1 MDGKPAA
8 ETVRH
13 ERRGSVLL
21 LVMVH
26 HPVNALTAEL
36 RTDLRAGL
44 HLAAADEGLRAVVI
58 CSDIAQFSAGA
69 DLSETGKPVAAKT
82 GAAPDLAAL
91 CDQVEAFAKP
101 VIVALNG
108 SVLGGGLE
116 LALAAHGRVA
126 LVSAHLG
133 LPDVSL
139 GVLPV
144 AGATQRL
151 PRLVGAGPALKLL
164 LEPQPISAVQALAI
178 GLVDEVV
185 ETGLRDKACA
195 VAEAMAQALQGQPP
209 QRTSDRRDGMR
220 DSKGFQAAIAAA
232 RTRLAGSHLPAP
244 HRAVDCV
251 EAAQLLPLDQGLAY
265 ERAAYADLVGTA
277 EARGLRH
284 AFFAERRAPFP
295 PAAVAAQGNPA
306 LATLAIWGGG
316 DAAADLVAQSLSAG
330 LRVAL
335 VDPRRE
341 VLVKTLEKVA
351 TRQEAAVAE
360 GRLTAAARD
369 ADWARLTSTMA
380 ATGLAGADLVLAFP
394 DAGPVPPDLPAK
406 VLPAAILPL
415 GALPPRA
422 GPGRVGLIP
431 AVAAGLLAELASTAD
446 APPALL
452 ALGLA
457 LGRRLGWKLLFT
469 GAGGPIERRL
479 RAALSAAIAQLEAEG
494 ITRQTIAAAL
504 ASFGL
509 GVGARATLPA
519 PPAQAKTVLDAC
531 LSAMANQGARLI
543 SEGVARRPS
552 DIDAVA
558 VLTGIFPRWQG
569 GPMFHADTRGL
580 LVVRA
585 DLRRRSD
592 SAPQIFAP
600 DPLFDRLIADGRD
613 FAVLNRA
620 E

>member
-21 LVMVH
+21 LVMAH
-26 HPVNALTAEL
+26 RPVNALTADL
-36 RTDLRAGL
+36 RAALRAGL
-44 HLAAADEGLRAVVI
+44 QLAAADGGLRAVVI

-69 DLSETGKPVAAKT
+69 DLAETGKPVTTKT
-82 GAAPDLAAL
+82 GAALDLAAL
-91 CDQVEAFAKP
+91 CDQVETFPKP

-108 SVLGGGLE
+108 NALGGGLE

-164 LEPQPISAVQALAI
+164 LEPQPISAVQALTI

-185 ETGLRDKACA
+185 ETNLRDKACA
-195 VAEAMAQALQGQPP
+195 LAESMAAALQGQPP
-209 QRTSDRRDGMR
+209 QRTSDRRDGLR
-220 DSKGFQAAIAAA
+220 DGKAFQAAIAAA
-232 RTRLAGSHLPAP
+232 RTKLAGSHLPAP

-265 ERAAYADLVGTA
+265 ERAAYADLVTTA
-277 EARGLRH
+277 EAQGLRH
-284 AFFAERRAPFP
+284 AFFAERRAAYP
-295 PAAVAAQGNPA
+295 PAAVAAQGNPN
-306 LATLAIWGGG
+306 LAAMAIWGGG
-316 DAAADLVAQSLSAG
+316 DAAVDLVAQSLTAG
-330 LRVAL
+330 LRVTL
-335 VDPRRE
+335 VDPKRE

-351 TRQEAAVAE
+351 TRQETAVAE

-369 ADWARLTSTMA
+369 ADWARLTSTTA
-380 ATGLAGADLVLAFP
+380 ATGLAGADLVLTFS
-394 DAGPVPPDLPAK
+394 DAGPVPLD
-406 VLPAAILPL
+406 LPAAILPL

-422 GPGRVGLIP
+422 GPGRAALIP
-431 AVAAGLLAELASTAD
+431 AVAAGLLAELAATTD

-457 LGRRLGWKLLFT
+457 LGRRLGWKVLFT
-469 GAGGPIERRL
+469 GAGGPIDRRL

-494 ITRQTIAAAL
+494 INRQTIAAAL

-509 GVGARATLPA
+509 GVGARAALPA
-519 PPAQAKTVLDAC
+519 APPQAKTVLDAC

-558 VLTGIFPRWQG
+558 VLTGLFPRWQG
-569 GPMFHADTRGL
+569 GPMFHADARGL

-585 DLRRRSD
+585 DLRRRAET
-592 SAPQIFAP
+592 APQIFAP

-613 FAVLNRA
+613 FAALNRA

>member
-1 MDGKPAA
+1 MDVRAAA
-8 ETVRH
+8 EAVRH
-13 ERRGSVLL
+13 ERKGSVLL
-21 LVMVH
+21 LAMAQR
-26 HPVNALTAEL
+26 PVNALTAEL
-36 RTDLRAGL
+36 RAGL
-44 HLAAADEGLRAVVI
+44 LAGLQLAAADDAVRAVVI
-58 CSDIAQFSAGA
+58 CSDLTQFSAGA
-69 DLSETGKPVAAKT
+69 DLSETGKAAVKPAT
-82 GAAPDLAAL
+82 GQDLAAL
-91 CDQVEAFAKP
+91 CTQIETFAKP

-108 SVLGGGLE
+108 TALGGGLE

-126 LVSAHLG
+126 LASAHLG

-139 GVLPV
+139 GALPI

-151 PRLVGAGPALKLL
+151 PRLIGAGPALKLL
-164 LEPQPISAVQALAI
+164 LEPQPISAVQALTI
-178 GLVDEVV
+178 GLLDTVV
-185 ETGLRDKACA
+185 ETDLRDKACA
-195 VAEAMAQALQGQPP
+195 VAETMATTLQGQPP
-209 QRTSDRRDGMR
+209 LRSSDRRDGLR
-220 DSKGFQAAIAAA
+220 DGKAFQAAIAAA
-232 RTRLAGSHLPAP
+232 RTKLAGSHLPAP

-265 ERAAYADLVGTA
+265 ERAACAELVGTA

-284 AFFAERRAPFP
+284 AFFAERRAAFP
-295 PAAVAAQGNPA
+295 PASVAAQGTPH

-316 DAAADLVAQSLSAG
+316 DAAVDLVAQSLTAG

-335 VDPRRE
+335 VDARRD

-380 ATGLAGADLVLAFP
+380 ATGLVGADLVLAFP
-394 DAGPVPPDLPAK
+394 DAGPVPPDLPT
-406 VLPAAILPL
+406 PILPL

-431 AVAAGLLAELASTAD
+431 AVAAGLLAEVASTTD

-494 ITRQTIAAAL
+494 INRQTIAAAL

-509 GVGARATLPA
+509 GVGARATLPPA
-519 PPAQAKTVLDAC
+519 PAQAKAVLDAC

-569 GPMFHADTRGL
+569 GPMFHADARGL
-580 LVVRA
+580 LVLRA
-585 DLRRRSD
+585 DLRRRAET
-592 SAPQIFAP
+592 APQIYAP

-613 FAVLNRA
+613 FAALNRA
-620 E
+620 D

>member
-1 MDGKPAA
+1 MDGKPVA

-21 LVMVH
+21 LAMAQR
-26 HPVNALTAEL
+26 PVNALTADL
-36 RTDLRAGL
+36 RTALRAGL
-44 HLAAADEGLRAVVI
+44 HLAATDESLRAVVI

-69 DLSETGKPVAAKT
+69 DLSETGRPVAANT
-82 GAAPDLAAL
+82 GAVPDLAAL
-91 CDQVEAFAKP
+91 CDQIESFAKP

-108 SVLGGGLE
+108 NALGGGLE

-126 LVSAHLG
+126 QASAHLG

-164 LEPQPISAVQALAI
+164 LEPQPISAVQALTI

-185 ETGLRDKACA
+185 ETDLRDKACA
-195 VAEAMAQALQGQPP
+195 AAEAIAAALQGQPP
-209 QRTSDRRDGMR
+209 QRTSDRREGMR
-220 DSKGFQAAIAAA
+220 DGKAFQAAIAAA
-232 RTRLAGSHLPAP
+232 RTKLAGSHLPAP

-265 ERAAYADLVGTA
+265 ERAACAELVGTP

-284 AFFAERRAPFP
+284 AFFAERRAAFP
-295 PAAVAAQGNPA
+295 PASVAAQGNPQ
-306 LATLAIWGGG
+306 LTTLAIWGGG
-316 DAAADLVAQSLSAG
+316 DAAVELVAQSLTAG
-330 LRVAL
+330 LRVTL
-335 VDPRRE
+335 VDPKRE

-351 TRQEAAVAE
+351 TRQETAVAE

-394 DAGPVPPDLPAK
+394 DAGPVPLDP
-406 VLPAAILPL
+406 PAAILPL
-415 GALPPRA
+415 GALPQRA
-422 GPGRVGLIP
+422 GPGRAALIP
-431 AVAAGLLAELASTAD
+431 AVAAGLVAELASTTD

-469 GAGGPIERRL
+469 GAGGPIDRRL
-479 RAALSAAIAQLEAEG
+479 RAALSATIAQMEAEG
-494 ITRQTIAAAL
+494 INRQTIAAAL

-519 PPAQAKTVLDAC
+519 APPQAKVVLDAC

-558 VLTGIFPRWQG
+558 VLTGLFPRWQG
-569 GPMFHADTRGL
+569 GPMFHADARGL

-585 DLRRRSD
+585 DLRRRAEA
-592 SAPQIFAP
+592 APQIFAP
-600 DPLFDRLIADGRD
+600 DPLFDHLIADGRD
-613 FAVLNRA
+613 FAALNRA
-620 E
+620 D

>member
-1 MDGKPAA
+1 MDGKAA
-8 ETVRH
+8 TGAVRH
-13 ERRGSVLL
+13 ERKGSVLV
-21 LVMVH
+21 LVMAQR
-26 HPVNALTAEL
+26 PVNALTA
-36 RTDLRAGL
+36 DLRAGL
-44 HLAAADEGLRAVVI
+44 LAGLQLAATDDSVRAVVI
-58 CSDIAQFSAGA
+58 ASDLAQFSAGA
-69 DLSETGKPVAAKT
+69 DLPETGKVAGSPA
-82 GAAPDLAAL
+82 AAPDLAML
-91 CDQVEAFAKP
+91 GNQIEAFAKP

-108 SVLGGGLE
+108 SALGAGLE

-126 LVSAHLG
+126 LASAQLG

-139 GVLPV
+139 GVLPI

-151 PRLVGAGPALKLL
+151 PRLVGAGPALRLL
-164 LEPQPISAVQALAI
+164 LEPQPISAAQALAI
-178 GLVDEVV
+178 GLLDTVV
-185 ETGLRDKACA
+185 ETDLRDNACA
-195 VAEAMAQALQGQPP
+195 VAEAMAANLQGQPP
-209 QRTSDRRDGMR
+209 LRSSDRRDGLR
-220 DSKGFQAAIAAA
+220 DGKAFQAAIAAA
-232 RTRLAGSHLPAP
+232 RAKLRGSHLPAP

-265 ERAAYADLVGTA
+265 ERAACSDLLGTP

-284 AFFAERRAPFP
+284 AFLAERRAAIP
-295 PAAVAAQGNPA
+295 PVSVAAQGNPR
-306 LATLAIWGGG
+306 LTTLAIWGGG
-316 DAAADLVAQSLSAG
+316 DAAADLVTQSLGAG

-335 VDPRRE
+335 VDARRD

-360 GRLTAAARD
+360 GRLSAAARD
-369 ADWARLTSTMA
+369 ADWARLTSTLA

-394 DAGPVPPDLPAK
+394 DAGPVPSDLPT
-406 VLPAAILPL
+406 PILPL

-431 AVAAGLLAELASTAD
+431 ALAAGLPAELAATTG

-494 ITRQTIAAAL
+494 INRSTIAAAL

-509 GVGARATLPA
+509 GVGARATLPPA
-519 PPAQAKTVLDAC
+519 PAEAKDVLDAC

-580 LVVRA
+580 LVLRA
-585 DLRRRSD
+585 DLRRRAET
-592 SAPQIFAP
+592 APQIYAP
-600 DPLFDRLIADGRD
+600 DPLFDRLIADGRNLAALD
-613 FAVLNRA
+613 RA
-620 E
+620 D